1 MISWN
6 EYFASDPPARQ
17 CGDWLAVSASRQ
29 RRRAG
34 VVVGSHLVIIT
45 DGPALDLL
53 CDVVE
58 DTPDA
63 MPPYALLDR
72 LAELLDDDSFLSH
85 IPEGVRL
92 CLMM

>member
-1 MISWN
+1 MISWD
-6 EYFASDPPARQ
+6 EYFTSDPPARQ
-17 CGDWLAVSASRQ
+17 CGEWLAVSASRE

-34 VVVGSHLVIIT
+34 IIVGSHLVIVT

-72 LAELLDDDSFLSH
+72 LAELLDDVAFLGH
-85 IPEGVRL
+85 IPTEARQ